1 MYFNSFT
8 DCVSFNFRDLAA
20 NKEQL
25 VFKANAE
32 NAESLEL
39 RVLKI
44 IVVSLVCKVFLAQLY
59 GIVVFF

>member
-1 MYFNSFT
+1 M
-8 DCVSFNFRDLAA
+8 NFRDLAA

-39 RVLKI
+39 RVLKV

-59 GIVVFF
+59 GNVIFLFIFI